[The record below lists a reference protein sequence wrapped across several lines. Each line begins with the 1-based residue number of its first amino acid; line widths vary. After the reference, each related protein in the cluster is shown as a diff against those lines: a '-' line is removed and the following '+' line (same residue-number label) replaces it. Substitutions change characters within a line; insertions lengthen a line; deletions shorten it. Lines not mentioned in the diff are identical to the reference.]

1 MRLSFILYSL
11 NFIHPFGLSY
21 GTRTKTDVVFTKL
34 ECDGFI
40 GYGEA
45 SLPPYLGESHDS
57 VTKFYKKA
65 KDVLMNFNLDSDHEE
80 ILKAIDSID
89 TNNNAAKAGID
100 IALCDLLS
108 KAQNKSVYEYFNL
121 PKPAPKNTSVT
132 ISIGD
137 LNLISQ
143 KLDEFS
149 AFNIL
154 KIKLG
159 HEDDKRIISTIRQFS
174 DKPMIVD
181 VNQGWIDKNKA
192 LEMIKWLEDKNVLF
206 VEQPMP
212 KENLSDVAWLTS
224 HSTLPIIADESFKRL
239 SDLDTVKNCFNGINI
254 KLMKCTGLFEAVK
267 IIKSAKKEGLK
278 INLGC
283 MTESS
288 CAISAAAQISSEVNW
303 IDLDGPLLIKNNP
316 FAGVTYNSGEVLL
329 SNDVGIGAKPIEVL
343 NFN

>member
-1 MRLSFILYSL
+1 MKLTFIPYSL
-11 NFIHPFGLSY
+11 DFIHPFGLSY

-34 ECDGFI
+34 ECDGFT

-89 TNNNAAKAGID
+89 KNNNAAKAGID

-108 KAQNKSVYEYFNL
+108 KAQNKTVYEYFNL
-121 PKPAPKNTSVT
+121 AKPAARSTSVT

-149 AFNIL
+149 GFNIL

-174 DKPMIVD
+174 GKPMVVD
-181 VNQGWIDKNKA
+181 VNQGWTEKNKA
-192 LEMIKWLEDKNVLF
+192 LDMIKWLEDKNVLF

-212 KENLSDVAWLTS
+212 KENLSDMAWLTS
-224 HSTLPIIADESFKRL
+224 HSSLPIIADESFKRL

-267 IIKSAKKEGLK
+267 IIKAAKKEALK